1 MDTQPISKITLIKTV
16 YFFLVSFVALMMIVF
31 SGADVIN
38 TLLRTYV
45 FTKADNFT
53 YYAAPFCGPTP
64 DGKTQMTTEDCQKQ
78 EERQKKNDEES
89 RVAQRQRDLVR
100 DISLLVVGAPLFIL
114 HWRIAR
120 KKE

>member
-1 MDTQPISKITLIKTV
+1 MEHQPISKITLIKTV

-31 SGADVIN
+31 SGADVVN

-45 FTKADNFT
+45 FTQADNFN
-53 YYAAPFCGPTP
+53 YYPTLVCGPTP
-64 DGKTQMTTEDCQKQ
+64 DSKTQMTTEDCQKQ

-89 RVAQRQRDLVR
+89 RTAQRQRDLVR
-100 DISLLVVGAPLFIL
+100 DISLLVVGTPLFIL
-114 HWRIAR
+114 HWRVAR